1 MRIHGDSRE
10 ANRIDTAGTAQAA
23 STLDVPALPAISDS
37 ISLSPEA
44 TATSQVQLW
53 RARQPGRATR
63 EVLRSSAT
71 TRY

>member
-10 ANRIDTAGTAQAA
+10 ASRIDTAGTAQAA
-23 STLDVPALPAISDS
+23 STLDIPALPA